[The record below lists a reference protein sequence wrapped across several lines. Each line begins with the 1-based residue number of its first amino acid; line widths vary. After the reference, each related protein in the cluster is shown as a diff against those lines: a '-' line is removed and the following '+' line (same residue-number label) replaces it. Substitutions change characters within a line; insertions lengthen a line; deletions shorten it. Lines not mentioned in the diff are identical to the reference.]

1 MAIGSRPVTI
11 DGAVPYLW
19 FDSEALQ
26 AAEFYVSVFP
36 DSRITRVSHYHED
49 AQMPK
54 GTVLVVEFE
63 LFGRPYAALNG
74 GPEFP
79 HTEAV
84 SFQVS
89 CDTQEEIDRVWSTLI
104 AHGGREVQCGWCKD
118 RWGVNWQ
125 VTASILP
132 KLLEDPDPSV
142 SGHAFRAMMQMTKIM
157 IADLHLGG

>member
-1 MAIGSRPVTI
+1 MTI
-11 DGAVPYLW
+11 NGAVPYLW
-19 FDSEALQ
+19 FDSEALD
-26 AAEFYVSVFP
+26 AAEFYVSIFP

-49 AQMPK
+49 AQLPA

-63 LFGRPYAALNG
+63 LFGRQYAALNG

-89 CDTQEEIDRVWSTLI
+89 CDSQDEIDRVWDALI
-104 AHGGREVQCGWCKD
+104 ADGGRPVQCGWCKD

-125 VTASILP
+125 VTAAVLP
-132 KLLEDPDPSV
+132 ELLEHPDPAV
-142 SGHAFRAMMQMTKIM
+142 SGHAFRSMMQMTKIV
-157 IADLHLGG
+157 IADLVAR